1 MWTNL
6 VADFFKDYW
15 EQAVTLVTLCIV
27 LATYWRARSV
37 WKSRDFMTRV
47 NFSLNYVEGG
57 HLKIRTLGEMDIS
70 QILLGNEH
78 GKRVVLHAAS
88 RTTVEEPLLRLPEK
102 DAWLVLNSILNELSE
117 RFAEGYVAAS
127 MGLPTRTA
135 RYVFTVTC
143 EKHHDIRMN
152 KIRVMIVE
160 RSLLMKIDEQQG
172 LEVERKS
179 HHVRYE
185 TLKTMRKLYLDGAH
199 SHAFM
204 EIELAT
210 VAEPA

>member
-1 MWTNL
+1 VIVNM
-6 VADFFKDYW
+6 VGDFFRDYW
-15 EQAVTLVTLCIV
+15 EQAVTLVTLSIV

-57 HLKIRTLGEMDIS
+57 RLKIRTLAEMDIN
-70 QILLGNEH
+70 QILLGNDH
-78 GKRVVLHAAS
+78 GKRVVLHSAS
-88 RTTVEEPLLRLPEK
+88 RTTVEKPILRLPEK

-117 RFAEGYVAAS
+117 RFAEGYVAES
-127 MGLPTRTA
+127 MGIPTRSA
-135 RYVFTVTC
+135 RYLFTVTC
-143 EKHHDIRMN
+143 EKHPDVRMN

-160 RSLLMKIDEQQG
+160 KSLLMKIDELEG
-172 LEVERKS
+172 LDVERKS

-185 TLKTMRKLYLDGAH
+185 TLKTMQKLYLDEAYQ
-199 SHAFM
+199 HAFM

-210 VAEPA
+210 VADPA